1 MTKMHE
7 LAIAGQS
14 VWLDY
19 IRRAF
24 LDAGKLNDLV
34 NSGLRGVTSNPSIF
48 KQAITSST
56 DYNAAI
62 ERLVS
67 EGLTVND
74 IYETLAIQDIRRAA
88 DILRPVYARTDALDG
103 YVSLEVNPKLAYDTE
118 GTVMEARRLFSLVD
132 RPNVMIKVP
141 ATPQGIPAIETLI
154 GEGIN
159 VNVTLMFSL
168 KHYDET
174 ANAYISGLEKLA
186 GAHVDYSRV
195 ASVASFFISRVDG
208 IVDKKVSELGHP
220 ELAGKIA
227 IANARMAYDRFKA
240 TFSGPRWEK
249 LAAKGARVQ
258 RPLWGSTSTKNPA
271 FPDTLYVDELIGPHT
286 VNTLPLNTLE
296 AFLDHGKIARTI
308 DADPTQARRE
318 LAQLAD
324 LGIDLDAI
332 TEQLQRDGVKAF
344 ADAFDELMQSI
355 AEKAS
360 AFSDSSR
367 DSLSQRVS
375 LHLGGQQAGVDAALA
390 QMDKSQLVARIW
402 ANSYTVW
409 KPQPEEIV
417 NRLGW
422 LRSAEAMKR
431 ESQCID
437 GLAQDFQNEGYKQ
450 AIVLGMGGSSLAP
463 EVFGKSFRG
472 TDIRLFILDSTHP
485 DEVATVTQAIDPA
498 ATLFIVSTKSGT
510 TAETDSFFKYFYNL
524 TVAAVGAEQA
534 GQHFVAITDP
544 GSKLVTL
551 AEAYNFRAIYI
562 NDPEIGG
569 RYSALS
575 HFGLIP
581 ASLVGVDLNRLLRRA
596 TGAMNSCGAHVNASQ
611 NPGAAIGAA
620 LGELA
625 KAGRDKLTIIASPAI
640 AAFGDWLEQLVAESL
655 GKEGRGILPV
665 VGEALAGPE
674 VYGDDRLFVYLQCGD
689 DKTHG
694 PTIRTLQEAG
704 QPVIHTHFRDIYD
717 LAEQFFL
724 WEFAVAVAGERLGV
738 NPFDQPNVESAKVQA
753 RKMLDAYTQTGKLPE
768 LIPALTDG
776 NATLYF
782 DRTQYKYGDV
792 TASDLSAALRDFLDS
807 AQPGDYVAIQAY
819 VQPSSQMAQAL
830 AALQTAIRKRTQAA
844 VTVGFG
850 PRFLHSTGQLH
861 KGDGGNGLF
870 LQLVDQ
876 PQSDLPIPD
885 AAGKAASHVS
895 FGVLVASQSLGDRQA
910 LLDAGRRVLRID
922 LGSSPAPVVGQMTE
936 AVRE

>member
-7 LAIAGQS
+7 LALAGQS
-14 VWLDY
+14 IWLDY

-34 NSGLRGVTSNPSIF
+34 NRGLRGVTSNPSIF
-48 KQAITSST
+48 QQAITSST

-67 EGLTVND
+67 DGLTVND

-88 DILRPVYARTDALDG
+88 DILRPVYERTDALDG

-118 GTVMEARRLFSLVD
+118 GTVMEARRLFSMVD

-141 ATPQGIPAIETLI
+141 ATPAGIPAIETLI

-159 VNVTLMFSL
+159 INVTLMFSL

-174 ANAYISGLEKLA
+174 ANAYISGLERLA
-186 GAHVDYSRV
+186 SSHVDYSKV

-208 IVDKKVSELGHP
+208 IVDKKVTALGHP
-220 ELAGKIA
+220 QLAGKIA
-227 IANARMAYDRFKA
+227 IANARMAYDRFKT

-286 VNTLPLNTLE
+286 VNTLPLNTLD
-296 AFLDHGKIARTI
+296 AFLDHGRVARTV
-308 DADPTQARRE
+308 DAHPAADRQS
-318 LAQLAD
+318 LAD
-324 LGIDLDAI
+324 LAGLGIDLDAI
-332 TEQLQRDGVKAF
+332 TEQLQKDGVKSF
-344 ADAFDELMQSI
+344 ADAFDVLMQSI
-355 AEKAS
+355 ADKATG
-360 AFSDSSR
+360 FSGSSSH
-367 DSLSQRVS
+367 SLGQRVG
-375 LHLGGQQAGVDAALA
+375 LHLGDQQPAVDAALSK
-390 QMDKSQLVARIW
+390 MDESQLVARIW
-402 ANSYTVW
+402 ANSHTVW
-409 KPQPEEIV
+409 KPQADEIV

-422 LRSAEAMKR
+422 LRSAEAMKK
-431 ESQCID
+431 EAQCID
-437 GLAQDFQNEGYKQ
+437 GLVQDFQNEGYKQ

-463 EVFGKSFRG
+463 EVFGRCFRG
-472 TDIRLFILDSTHP
+472 TEIGLTILDSTHP
-485 DEVATVTQAIDPA
+485 DEVAAVAQALDPA

-524 TVAAVGAEQA
+524 TVDAVGAEQA
-534 GQHFVAITDP
+534 GQHFIAITDP

-562 NDPEIGG
+562 NDPDIGG

-581 ASLVGVDLNRLLRRA
+581 ASLVGVDLKRLLRRA
-596 TGAMNSCGAHVNASQ
+596 SEAMNSCGSHVNASQ
-611 NPGAAIGAA
+611 NPGALIGGVM
-620 LGELA
+620 GELA
-625 KAGRDKLTIIASPAI
+625 KAGRDKLTIIASPQI

-655 GKEGRGILPV
+655 GKEGKGILPV
-665 VGEALAGPE
+665 VGEAVGGPD
-674 VYGDDRLFVYLQCGD
+674 VYGNDRLFVHLQCGD
-689 DKTHG
+689 DESHKSAIG
-694 PTIRTLQEAG
+694 SLKEAG
-704 QPVIHTHFRDIYD
+704 QPLIHLQFRDIYD
-717 LAEQFFL
+717 LAEQFFV
-724 WEFAVAVAGERLGV
+724 WEFAVAVAGERLSV
-738 NPFDQPNVESAKVQA
+738 NPFDQPNVESAKIQA

-776 NATLYF
+776 NATLY
-782 DRTQYKYGDV
+782 GDV
-792 TASDLSAALRDFLDS
+792 SASDLPAALRDFLDS
-807 AQPGDYVAIQAY
+807 ARTGDYVAIQAY
-819 VQPSSQMAQAL
+819 LQPSQSMAQAL
-830 AALQTAIRKRTQAA
+830 ADLQTAIRNRTKAA
-844 VTVGFG
+844 VTLGFG

-861 KGDGGNGLF
+861 KGDRGNGLF

-876 PQSDLPIPD
+876 PQTDLPIPD
-885 AAGKAASHVS
+885 VAGKPESSVS
-895 FGVLVASQSLGDRQA
+895 FGVLIASQFLGDRQA

-922 LGSSPAPVVGQMTE
+922 LNGAPAALVARMTE
-936 AVRE
+936 AMKG

>member
-7 LAIAGQS
+7 LAVAGQS
-14 VWLDY
+14 IWLDY

-34 NSGLRGVTSNPSIF
+34 NRGLRGVTSNPSIF
-48 KQAITSST
+48 QQAITSST

-67 EGLTVND
+67 EGHTVND

-88 DILRPVYARTDALDG
+88 DILRPVYQRTDALDG

-159 VNVTLMFSL
+159 VNVTLMFSM

-174 ANAYISGLEKLA
+174 ANAYISGLERLA
-186 GAHVDYSRV
+186 GAHVDFSKV

-208 IVDKKVSELGHP
+208 IVDKKLIALGNTAL
-220 ELAGKIA
+220 EGKIA
-227 IANARMAYDRFKA
+227 IANARMAYDRFKE

-286 VNTLPLNTLE
+286 VNTLPLNTLD
-296 AFLDHGKIARTI
+296 AFLDHGTVARTI
-308 DADPTQARRE
+308 DPDPAEARQ
-318 LAQLAD
+318 QLAD
-324 LGIDLDAI
+324 LAALGIDLDEI
-332 TEQLQRDGVKAF
+332 TEQLQKDGVKSF
-344 ADAFDELMQSI
+344 ADAFDVLMQSI
-355 AEKAS
+355 ADKAIG
-360 AFSDSSR
+360 FSGSSSN
-367 DSLSQRVS
+367 SLSQRVS
-375 LHLGGQQAGVDAALA
+375 FHLDDHQAGVDAALA
-390 QMDKSQLVARIW
+390 EMDESQLVARIW
-402 ANSYTVW
+402 ANSHTVW
-409 KPQPEEIV
+409 KPEPDEIS

-422 LRSAEAMKR
+422 LRIADEMKR
-431 ESQCID
+431 EIQCID
-437 GLAQDFQNEGYKQ
+437 GLVQDFQNEGYKQ

-463 EVFGKSFRG
+463 EVFGICFRG
-472 TDIRLFILDSTHP
+472 TDIRLTILDSTHP
-485 DEVATVTQAIDPA
+485 DEVSAVSQALDPA
-498 ATLFIVSTKSGT
+498 STLFIVSTKSGS
-510 TAETDSFFKYFYNL
+510 TAETDSFFKFFYNR
-524 TVAAVGAEQA
+524 TVEAVGADEA

-544 GSKLVTL
+544 GSKLVAL

-562 NDPEIGG
+562 NDPDIGG

-596 TGAMNSCGAHVNASQ
+596 SAAMNSCGAHINASQ
-611 NPGAAIGAA
+611 NPGALIGATMGTLA
-620 LGELA
+620 L
-625 KAGRDKLTIIASPAI
+625 AGRDKLTIITSPAV
-640 AAFGDWLEQLVAESL
+640 APFGDWLEQLVAESL
-655 GKEGRGILPV
+655 GKEGKGILPV
-665 VGEALAGPE
+665 VGERVDGPE
-674 VYGDDRLFVYLQCGD
+674 AYGDDRLFVYLQSSD
-689 DKTHG
+689 DESQLSAVRRLK
-694 PTIRTLQEAG
+694 EAG
-704 QPVIHTHFRDIYD
+704 QPVIQIHFRDTYD
-717 LAEQFFL
+717 LAEQFFV
-724 WEFAVAVAGERLGV
+724 WEFATAVAGERLGV

-753 RKMLDAYTQTGKLPE
+753 RKMLDAYTETGQLPA
-768 LIPALTDG
+768 LTPALTDG
-776 NATLYF
+776 NVTL
-782 DRTQYKYGDV
+782 YGDV
-792 TASDLSAALRDFLDS
+792 TASDLPGALEEFLAG
-807 AQPGDYVAIQAY
+807 AQPGDYVAIQSY
-819 VQPSSQMAQAL
+819 VQPSSRMIKAL
-830 AALQTAIRKRTQAA
+830 AELQTAIRNRTKAA
-844 VTVGFG
+844 TTLGIG

-876 PQSDLPIPD
+876 PQTDLPIPD
-885 AAGKAASHVS
+885 VAGAQESSVS

-910 LLDAGRRVLRID
+910 LLDAGRRLLRID
-922 LGSSPAPVVGQMTE
+922 TGSSPEAIVRRMTE
-936 AVRE
+936 AVRG

>member
-7 LAIAGQS
+7 LAVAGQS
-14 VWLDY
+14 IWLDY

-34 NSGLRGVTSNPSIF
+34 NRGLRGVTSNPSIF
-48 KQAITSST
+48 QQAITSST

-88 DILRPVYARTDALDG
+88 DILRPVYERTDALDG

-118 GTVMEARRLFSLVD
+118 GTVMEARRLFSMVD

-174 ANAYISGLEKLA
+174 ANAYISGLERLA
-186 GAHVDYSRV
+186 ASHVDYSKV
-195 ASVASFFISRVDG
+195 ASVASFFVSRVDG
-208 IVDKKVSELGHP
+208 VVDKKVTALGHP
-220 ELAGKIA
+220 ELEGKIA

-286 VNTLPLNTLE
+286 VNTLPLNTLD
-296 AFLDHGKIARTI
+296 AFMDHGTVARTV
-308 DADPTQARRE
+308 DADPAADRQLLSE
-318 LAQLAD
+318 LAE
-324 LGIDLDAI
+324 LGIDLDEI
-332 TEQLQRDGVKAF
+332 TEQLQKDGVKSF
-344 ADAFDELMQSI
+344 ADAFDVLMQSI
-355 AEKAS
+355 ADKAS
-360 AFSDSSR
+360 SFSGSSSH
-367 DSLSQRVS
+367 SLNQRVR
-375 LHLGGQQAGVDAALA
+375 LHLAGQQTAVDAALA
-390 QMDKSQLVARIW
+390 QMDESQLVARIW

-409 KPQPEEIV
+409 KPEPEEIS

-422 LRSAEAMKR
+422 LRIAEAMKR

-437 GLAQDFQNEGYKQ
+437 GLVQDFQNEGYKQ

-463 EVFGKSFRG
+463 EVFGRSFRG
-472 TDIRLFILDSTHP
+472 TEIGLTILDSTHP
-485 DEVATVTQAIDPA
+485 DEVAAEAQALDPA

-524 TVAAVGAEQA
+524 TVDAVGVEQA
-534 GQHFVAITDP
+534 GQHFIAITDP

-562 NDPEIGG
+562 NDPDIGG

-596 TGAMNSCGAHVNASQ
+596 TGAMNSCGSHVNASQ
-611 NPGAAIGAA
+611 NPGAIIGAV

-625 KAGRDKLTIIASPAI
+625 KAGRDKLTIVASPQIAS
-640 AAFGDWLEQLVAESL
+640 FGDWLEQLVAESL
-655 GKEGRGILPV
+655 GKEGKGILPV
-665 VGEALAGPE
+665 VGEALGGPD
-674 VYGDDRLFVYLQCGD
+674 VYGDDRLFVYLQCSD
-689 DKTHG
+689 DEEQNG
-694 PTIRTLQEAG
+694 PIHALREAG
-704 QPVIHTHFRDIYD
+704 QPVIQVHFRDIYD
-717 LAEQFFL
+717 LAEQFFV

-753 RKMLDAYTQTGKLPE
+753 RKMLDAYSETGQLPE
-768 LIPALTDG
+768 LTAALSDG
-776 NATLYF
+776 NATL
-782 DRTQYKYGDV
+782 YGDV
-792 TASDLSAALRDFLDS
+792 TASDLPGAIRDFLDS

-819 VQPSSQMAQAL
+819 VQPSPAMTKAL
-830 AALQTAIRKRTQAA
+830 AGLQSAIRNRTKAA
-844 VTVGFG
+844 VTLGFG

-885 AAGKAASHVS
+885 SAGKPESSVS
-895 FGVLVASQSLGDRQA
+895 FGTLVASQSLGDRQA

-922 LGSSPAPVVGQMTE
+922 LNGAPAAVVGRIGE
-936 AVRE
+936 AVRGQ

>member
-7 LAIAGQS
+7 LAVTGQS
-14 VWLDY
+14 IWLDY

-34 NSGLRGVTSNPSIF
+34 NKGLRGVTSNPSIF
-48 KQAITSST
+48 QQAITSST

-88 DILRPVYARTDALDG
+88 DILRPVYERTDALDG

-118 GTVMEARRLFSLVD
+118 GTVMEARRLFSMVD

-159 VNVTLMFSL
+159 VNVTLMFSM

-174 ANAYISGLEKLA
+174 ANAYISGLERLA
-186 GAHVDYSRV
+186 SSNVDYSRV
-195 ASVASFFISRVDG
+195 ASVASFFVSRVDA
-208 IVDKKVSELGHP
+208 VTDKKVVALGHP
-220 ELAGKIA
+220 ELEGKIA

-240 TFSGPRWEK
+240 TFSGPRWQK

-286 VNTLPLNTLE
+286 VNTLPLNTLD
-296 AFLDHGKIARTI
+296 AFLDHGTVARTV
-308 DADPTQARRE
+308 DADPAADRSS
-318 LAQLAD
+318 LAALAE

-332 TEQLQRDGVKAF
+332 TEQLQRDGVKSF
-344 ADAFDELMQSI
+344 ADAFDVLMQSI
-355 AEKAS
+355 ADKAAS
-360 AFSDSSR
+360 FSGSSSH
-367 DSLSQRVS
+367 SLGQRVR
-375 LHLGGQQAGVDAALA
+375 LHLGDQQAGVDAALA

-409 KPQPEEIV
+409 KPQPEEIS

-422 LRSAEAMKR
+422 LRIAEAMKR
-431 ESQCID
+431 ESECID
-437 GLAQDFQNEGYKQ
+437 GLVQDFQNEGYKQ

-463 EVFGKSFRG
+463 EVFGRSFRG
-472 TDIRLFILDSTHP
+472 TEIGLTILDSTHP
-485 DEVATVTQAIDPA
+485 DEVAAVAQGLDPA

-524 TVAAVGAEQA
+524 TVEAVGAEQA

-544 GSKLVTL
+544 GSKLVAL
-551 AEAYNFRAIYI
+551 AEAYSFRAIYI
-562 NDPEIGG
+562 NDPGIGG

-575 HFGLIP
+575 HFGLVP
-581 ASLVGVDLNRLLRRA
+581 ASLVGVDLTRLLRRA
-596 TGAMNSCGAHVNASQ
+596 TEAMNSCGSHVNASQ
-611 NPGAAIGAA
+611 NPAAIIGAV

-625 KAGRDKLTIIASPAI
+625 KAGRDKLTIIASPQI
-640 AAFGDWLEQLVAESL
+640 ASFGDWLEQLVAESL
-655 GKEGRGILPV
+655 GKEGKGILPV
-665 VGEALAGPE
+665 VGEAVGGPE
-674 VYGDDRLFVYLQCGD
+674 VYGNDRLFVYLQCSD
-689 DKTHG
+689 DESQNGAVHAL
-694 PTIRTLQEAG
+694 REAG
-704 QPVIHTHFRDIYD
+704 QPVIQLHFRDIYD
-717 LAEQFFL
+717 LAEQFFV

-753 RKMLDAYTQTGKLPE
+753 RKMLDAYTRTGKLPE
-768 LIPALTDG
+768 LIAALVDG
-776 NATLYF
+776 NATLYGGI
-782 DRTQYKYGDV
+782 YGDV
-792 TASDLSAALRDFLDS
+792 TATDLPAALRDFLDS
-807 AQPGDYVAIQAY
+807 ARPGDYVAIQAY
-819 VQPSSQMAQAL
+819 IQPSPAMAKAL
-830 AALQTAIRKRTQAA
+830 AGLQTAIRNRTKAA
-844 VTVGFG
+844 VTLGFG

-870 LQLVDQ
+870 LQLVDE
-876 PQSDLPIPD
+876 PTDDLPIPD
-885 AAGKAASHVS
+885 TAGKPESSVT

-910 LLDAGRRVLRID
+910 LLDAGRRLLRID
-922 LGSSPAPVVGQMTE
+922 LGSSPAGEVGRMAE
-936 AVRE
+936 AIRG

>member
-7 LAIAGQS
+7 LAVAGQS

-34 NSGLRGVTSNPSIF
+34 SKGLRGVTSNPSIF

-88 DILRPVYARTDALDG
+88 DILRPVYERTDALDG

-118 GTVMEARRLFSLVD
+118 GTVMEARRLFSMVD

-159 VNVTLMFSL
+159 VNVTLMFSM

-174 ANAYISGLEKLA
+174 ANAYISGLERLA
-186 GAHVDYSRV
+186 GAHVDFSRV

-208 IVDKKVSELGHP
+208 VADKKLAALGHSA
-220 ELAGKIA
+220 LAGKIA

-240 TFSGPRWEK
+240 TFSGPRWQK

-271 FPDTLYVDELIGPHT
+271 YPDTLYVDELIGPHT
-286 VNTLPLNTLE
+286 VNTLPLETLE
-296 AFLDHGKIARTI
+296 AFLDHGTVARTI
-308 DADPTQARRE
+308 DADPDTARRQLSE
-318 LAQLAD
+318 LAG
-324 LGIDLDAI
+324 LGIDLDEI
-332 TEQLQRDGVKAF
+332 TDQLQRDGVKSF
-344 ADAFDELMQSI
+344 ADAFDDLMQSI
-355 AEKAS
+355 AEKAHG
-360 AFSDSSR
+360 FSGSSR
-367 DSLSQRVS
+367 NSLGQRVS
-375 LHLGGQQAGVDAALA
+375 LHLADAQPAVDAALA
-390 QMDKSQLVARIW
+390 EMDSGQLVARIW
-402 ANSYTVW
+402 AHSHTVW
-409 KPQPEEIV
+409 KPEPDEIT

-422 LRSAEAMKR
+422 LRIADEMRR
-431 ESQCID
+431 ETQCID
-437 GLAQDFQNEGYKQ
+437 GLVQDLQNEGCKQ

-463 EVFGKSFRG
+463 EVFGRSFHG
-472 TDIRLFILDSTHP
+472 TEIRLSILDSTHP
-485 DEVATVTQAIDPA
+485 DEVAAVEQGLDPA
-498 ATLFIVSTKSGT
+498 ETLFIVSTKSGT
-510 TAETDSFFKYFYNL
+510 TVETDSLFKYFYNR
-524 TVAAVGAEQA
+524 TAQAVGPERA
-534 GQHFVAITDP
+534 GQHFIAITDP

-551 AEAYNFRAIYI
+551 AEAYGFRAIYI
-562 NDPEIGG
+562 NDPDIGG

-575 HFGLIP
+575 HFGLLP

-596 TGAMNSCGAHVNASQ
+596 TAAMNSCGAHVNASQ
-611 NPGAAIGAA
+611 NPGARIGAVM
-620 LGELA
+620 GTLA
-625 KAGRDKLTIIASPAI
+625 RSGRDKLTIIASPQI

-655 GKEGRGILPV
+655 GKEGKGILPV
-665 VGEALAGPE
+665 VGEAVGGPE
-674 VYGDDRLFVYLQCGD
+674 VYGDDRLFVYLQCSD
-689 DKTHG
+689 DETHNAAVHH
-694 PTIRTLQEAG
+694 LEEAG
-704 QPVIHTHFRDIYD
+704 QPVIHVHFRDIYD

-724 WEFAVAVAGERLGV
+724 WEFATAVAGERLGV

-753 RKMLDAYTQTGKLPE
+753 RKMLDAYTRTGKLPE
-768 LIPALTDG
+768 LTPALSDG
-776 NATLYF
+776 NATLY
-782 DRTQYKYGDV
+782 GDV
-792 TASDLSAALRDFLDS
+792 SAADLPAAIRDFLGRVR
-807 AQPGDYVAIQAY
+807 PGDYVAIQAY
-819 VQPSSQMAQAL
+819 VQPGNGISNAL
-830 AALQTAIRKRTQAA
+830 AGLQTAIRNRTKAP
-844 VTVGFG
+844 VTLGFG

-876 PQSDLPIPD
+876 PRNDLPIPD
-885 AAGKAASHVS
+885 SAGKEQSRVS

-922 LGSSPAPVVGQMTE
+922 LGGSPGAVVERMVE
-936 AVRE
+936 AVRG

>member
-7 LAIAGQS
+7 LAVAGQS

-34 NSGLRGVTSNPSIF
+34 SKGLRGVTSNPSIF

-67 EGLTVND
+67 EGHTVND

-88 DILRPVYARTDALDG
+88 DILRPVYERTDALDG

-118 GTVMEARRLFSLVD
+118 GTVMEARRLFSMVD

-159 VNVTLMFSL
+159 VNVTLMFSM

-186 GAHVDYSRV
+186 GAHVDFSRV

-208 IVDKKVSELGHP
+208 VVDKRLAALGHSG
-220 ELAGKIA
+220 LGGKIA

-240 TFSGPRWEK
+240 TFSGPRWQK

-271 FPDTLYVDELIGPHT
+271 YPDTLYVDELIGPHT
-286 VNTLPLNTLE
+286 VNTLPLETLE
-296 AFLDHGKIARTI
+296 AFLERGTVARTI
-308 DADPTQARRE
+308 DADPEEARRQLGE
-318 LAQLAD
+318 LAG
-324 LGIDLDAI
+324 LGIDLDEI

-344 ADAFDELMQSI
+344 ADAFDDLMQSI
-355 AEKAS
+355 ADKAHS
-360 AFSDSSR
+360 FSGSSR
-367 DSLSQRVS
+367 NSLSQRVS
-375 LHLGGQQAGVDAALA
+375 FHLADAQPAVDAALA
-390 QMDKSQLVARIW
+390 EMNSGQLVARIW
-402 ANSYTVW
+402 AHSHTVW
-409 KPQPEEIV
+409 KPEPDEIT

-422 LRSAEAMKR
+422 LRIADEMRR
-431 ESQCID
+431 ETQCIE
-437 GLAQDFQNEGYKQ
+437 GLVQDLQNEGCKQ

-463 EVFGKSFRG
+463 EVFGKAFHG
-472 TDIRLFILDSTHP
+472 TEIRLSILDSTHP
-485 DEVATVTQAIDPA
+485 DEVAAVEQSLDPA
-498 ATLFIVSTKSGT
+498 ETLFIVSTKSGT
-510 TAETDSFFKYFYNL
+510 TAETDSFFKYFYNR
-524 TVAAVGAEQA
+524 TAQAVGPEQA
-534 GQHFVAITDP
+534 GQHFIAITDP

-551 AEAYNFRAIYI
+551 AEAYGFRAIYI
-562 NDPEIGG
+562 NNPDIGG

-581 ASLVGVDLNRLLRRA
+581 AGLVGVDLNRLLRRA
-596 TGAMNSCGAHVNASQ
+596 TAAMNSCGAHVNAGQ
-611 NPGAAIGAA
+611 NPGARIGAVM
-620 LGELA
+620 GSLA
-625 KAGRDKLTIIASPAI
+625 RSGRDKLTIIASPQI
-640 AAFGDWLEQLVAESL
+640 ASFGDWLEQLVAESL
-655 GKEGRGILPV
+655 GKEGKGVLPV
-665 VGEALAGPE
+665 VGEAVGGPE
-674 VYGDDRLFVYLQCGD
+674 VYGDDRLFVYLQCSD
-689 DKTHG
+689 DETHNA
-694 PTIRTLQEAG
+694 PVQRLKEAG
-704 QPVIHTHFRDIYD
+704 HPVIHTHFRDIYD

-724 WEFAVAVAGERLGV
+724 WEFATAVAGERLGV

-753 RKMLDAYTQTGKLPE
+753 RKMLDAYTRTGKLPE
-768 LIPALTDG
+768 LTPALHDG
-776 NATLYF
+776 NATLY
-782 DRTQYKYGDV
+782 GDV
-792 TASDLSAALRDFLDS
+792 RAADLPGALADFLGS
-807 AQPGDYVAIQAY
+807 ARPGDYVAIQAY
-819 VQPSSQMAQAL
+819 VQPGNGMAKAL
-830 AALQTAIRKRTQAA
+830 AGLQTAIRNRTKAA
-844 VTVGFG
+844 VTLGFG

-876 PQSDLPIPD
+876 PQADLPIPD
-885 AAGKAASHVS
+885 SAGKEQSRVS
-895 FGVLVASQSLGDRQA
+895 FGVLAASQSLGDRQA
-910 LLDAGRRVLRID
+910 LLDAGRRLLRID
-922 LGSSPAPVVGQMTE
+922 LGSSPAAVVERMTD
-936 AVRE
+936 AVKN

>member
-7 LAIAGQS
+7 LSIAGQS

-34 NSGLRGVTSNPSIF
+34 QKGLRGVTSNPSIF

-67 EGLTVND
+67 EGLSIND

-88 DILRPVYARTDALDG
+88 DVLRGVYERTDALDG

-174 ANAYISGLEKLA
+174 ANAYIDGLERLA
-186 GAHVDYSRV
+186 GARVDYRRV

-208 IVDKKVSELGHP
+208 IVDKQVTDLGRP

-296 AFLDHGKIARTI
+296 AFLDHGTIARTI
-308 DADPTQARRE
+308 DADPARARQE
-318 LAQLAD
+318 LAALAD

-355 AEKAS
+355 ADKAVG
-360 AFSDSSR
+360 FSGSSR
-367 DSLSQRVS
+367 NSVGQRVH
-375 LHLGGQQAGVDAALA
+375 LHLGDQQTAVDAALA
-390 QMDKSQLVARIW
+390 QMDESQLVARIW

-409 KPQPEEIV
+409 KPEPEEIS

-422 LRSAEAMKR
+422 LRIAEEMKR
-431 ESQCID
+431 EMECIAGLVQDVQND
-437 GLAQDFQNEGYKQ
+437 GYQQ
-450 AIVLGMGGSSLAP
+450 AVVLGMGGSSLAP
-463 EVFGKSFRG
+463 EVFGNSFYG
-472 TDIRLFILDSTHP
+472 TNIRLRVLDSTHP
-485 DEVATVTQAIDPA
+485 DAVAALAETVDPA
-498 ATLFIVSTKSGT
+498 TTLFIVSTKSGS
-510 TAETDSFFKYFYNL
+510 TAETDSFFKYFYNR
-524 TVAAVGAEQA
+524 TVAVVGAAEA
-534 GQHFVAITDP
+534 GQHFIAITDP
-544 GSKLVTL
+544 GSKLVNL
-551 AEAYNFRAIYI
+551 GEAYSFRAIYI
-562 NDPEIGG
+562 NDPNIGG

-581 ASLVGVDLNRLLRRA
+581 AALAGVDLNRLLRRA

-611 NPGAAIGAA
+611 NPGAIIGAA

-625 KAGRDKLTIIASPAI
+625 KRGRDKLTIIASPQI

-655 GKEGRGILPV
+655 GKEGKGILPV
-665 VGEALAGPE
+665 VGEAVGGPD
-674 VYGDDRLFVYLQCGD
+674 VYGDDRLFVYLQCSD
-689 DKTHG
+689 DESHA
-694 PTIRTLQEAG
+694 PAIAALRSAG
-704 QPVIHTHFRDIYD
+704 QPVVHIHFRDIYD

-724 WEFAVAVAGERLGV
+724 WEFAIAVAGERLGI

-753 RKMLDAYTQTGKLPE
+753 RKMLDAYTSTGSLPA
-768 LIPALTDG
+768 LPAALTDG
-776 NATLYF
+776 NATLY
-782 DRTQYKYGDV
+782 GNI
-792 TASDLSAALRDFLDS
+792 TASDLPGALGDLLASAR
-807 AQPGDYVAIQAY
+807 PGDYFSIQAY
-819 VQPSSQMAQAL
+819 VQPSPGMAKAL
-830 AALQTAIRKRTQAA
+830 AGLQTAIRNRTRAA
-844 VTVGFG
+844 VTLGFG

-861 KGDGGNGLF
+861 KGDGGNGIF

-876 PQSDLPIPD
+876 PQADLPIPD
-885 AAGKAASHVS
+885 KAGSDASSVG

-922 LGSSPAPVVGQMTE
+922 LGPAPE
-936 AVRE
+936 AVVARMTDAVRG

>member
-7 LAIAGQS
+7 LALVGQS
-14 VWLDY
+14 IWLDY

-34 NSGLRGVTSNPSIF
+34 NQGLRGVTSNPSIF
-48 KQAITSST
+48 QQAITSST

-67 EGLTVND
+67 EGHTVND

-88 DILRPVYARTDALDG
+88 DILRPVYERTDALDG

-118 GTVMEARRLFSLVD
+118 GTVMEARRLFSMVD

-159 VNVTLMFSL
+159 INVTLMFSL

-174 ANAYISGLEKLA
+174 ANAYISGLERLA
-186 GAHVDYSRV
+186 ASNVDYSKV
-195 ASVASFFISRVDG
+195 VSVASFFVSRVDG
-208 IVDKKVSELGHP
+208 VVDKKVNALGHP
-220 ELAGKIA
+220 ELEGKIA

-286 VNTLPLNTLE
+286 VNTLPLNTLD
-296 AFLDHGKIARTI
+296 AFMDHGTVARTV
-308 DADPTQARRE
+308 DADPAADHQA
-318 LAQLAD
+318 LAKLAG
-324 LGIDLDAI
+324 LGVDLDEI
-332 TEQLQRDGVKAF
+332 TEQLQRDGVKSF
-344 ADAFDELMQSI
+344 ADAFDVLMQSI
-355 AEKAS
+355 SEKA
-360 AFSDSSR
+360 AGFSGSNR
-367 DSLSQRVS
+367 NSLGQRVR
-375 LHLGGQQAGVDAALA
+375 LHLGEEQAGVDAALA
-390 QMDKSQLVARIW
+390 QMDESQLVARIW
-402 ANSYTVW
+402 ANSHTVW
-409 KPQPEEIV
+409 KPEPKEIS

-422 LRSAEAMKR
+422 LRIADEMKR
-431 ESQCID
+431 EIQCID
-437 GLAQDFQNEGYKQ
+437 GLVQDFQNEGYKQ

-463 EVFGKSFRG
+463 EVFGRCFHG
-472 TDIRLFILDSTHP
+472 TEITLSVLDSTHP
-485 DEVATVTQAIDPA
+485 DEVAAETQNLDPA
-498 ATLFIVSTKSGT
+498 GTLFIVSTKSGT
-510 TAETDSFFKYFYNL
+510 TAETDSFFKYFYNR
-524 TVAAVGAEQA
+524 TVEAVGAEEA

-544 GSKLVTL
+544 GSKLVAL
-551 AEAYNFRAIYI
+551 AEAYNFRAIFI
-562 NDPEIGG
+562 NDSDIGG

-596 TGAMNSCGAHVNASQ
+596 SAAMNSCGSHINASQ
-611 NPGAAIGAA
+611 NPGAIIGAV

-625 KAGRDKLTIIASPAI
+625 KRGRDKLTIIASSQI
-640 AAFGDWLEQLVAESL
+640 ESFGDWLEQLVAESL
-655 GKEGRGILPV
+655 GKEGKGILPV
-665 VGEALAGPE
+665 VGEAVGTPD
-674 VYGDDRLFVYLQCGD
+674 VYGDDRLFVYLQCSD
-689 DKTHG
+689 DESHDAAVQH
-694 PTIRTLQEAG
+694 LQEAG
-704 QPVIHTHFRDIYD
+704 HPVIYIHFRDIYD
-717 LAEQFFL
+717 LAEQFFV

-753 RKMLDAYTQTGKLPE
+753 RKMLEAYTQTGKLPA
-768 LIPALTDG
+768 LTPALSDG
-776 NATLYF
+776 NATLY
-782 DRTQYKYGDV
+782 GDV
-792 TASDLSAALRDFLDS
+792 SAPDLPGAVRDFLDS
-807 AQPGDYVAIQAY
+807 ARPGDYVAIQAY
-819 VQPSSQMAQAL
+819 IQPSAEMAKRL
-830 AALQTAIRKRTQAA
+830 AELQTAIRNRTKAA
-844 VTVGFG
+844 TTLGFG

-876 PQSDLPIPD
+876 PQTDLPIPD
-885 AAGKAASHVS
+885 AAGKEESSVS
-895 FGVLVASQSLGDRQA
+895 FGTLVASQSLGDRQA
-910 LLDAGRRVLRID
+910 LLDAGRRLLRVD
-922 LGSSPAPVVGQMTE
+922 LGSAPGGVIQRMVE
-936 AVRE
+936 AVKGA

>member
-7 LAIAGQS
+7 LAVAGQS

-34 NSGLRGVTSNPSIF
+34 NRGLRGVTSNPSIF
-48 KQAITSST
+48 QQAITSST

-88 DILRPVYARTDALDG
+88 DILRPVYERTDALDG

-174 ANAYISGLEKLA
+174 ANAYISGLERLV
-186 GAHVDYSRV
+186 GANVDFSKV

-208 IVDKKVSELGHP
+208 IVDKKVTALGHP
-220 ELAGKIA
+220 ELEGKIA
-227 IANARMAYDRFKA
+227 IANAAMAYDRFKS

-286 VNTLPLNTLE
+286 VNTLPLNTLD
-296 AFLDHGKIARTI
+296 AFMDHGTVARTI
-308 DADPTQARRE
+308 DANPAMARQQLAE
-318 LAQLAD
+318 LAG
-324 LGIDLDAI
+324 LGIELDEI
-332 TEQLQRDGVKAF
+332 TEQLQKDGVKSF
-344 ADAFDELMQSI
+344 ADAFDVLMQSI
-355 AEKAS
+355 ADKATG
-360 AFSDSSR
+360 FSGSSR
-367 DSLSQRVS
+367 NSLNQRVS
-375 LHLGGQQAGVDAALA
+375 FHLGDQQARVDAALA
-390 QMDKSQLVARIW
+390 QMDESQLVARIW
-402 ANSYTVW
+402 ANSHTVW
-409 KPQPEEIV
+409 KPEPDEISD
-417 NRLGW
+417 RLGW
-422 LRSAEAMKR
+422 LRIADEMKR
-431 ESQCID
+431 EVQCID
-437 GLAQDFQNEGYKQ
+437 GLVQDFQNEGYKQ

-463 EVFGKSFRG
+463 EVFGKCFRG
-472 TDIRLFILDSTHP
+472 TEIGLTILDSTHP
-485 DEVATVTQAIDPA
+485 DEVAAVAQALDPA
-498 ATLFIVSTKSGT
+498 TTLFIVSTKSGT
-510 TAETDSFFKYFYNL
+510 TAETDSFFKYFYNR
-524 TVAAVGAEQA
+524 TVEAVGADDA

-544 GSKLVTL
+544 GSKLVAL
-551 AEAYNFRAIYI
+551 AEAYSFRAIFI
-562 NDPEIGG
+562 NDPDIGG

-611 NPGAAIGAA
+611 NSGAVIGAVM
-620 LGELA
+620 GTLA
-625 KAGRDKLTIIASPAI
+625 KAGRDKLTIIASSEI
-640 AAFGDWLEQLVAESL
+640 ASFGDWLEQLVAESL
-655 GKEGRGILPV
+655 GKEGKGILPV
-665 VGEALAGPE
+665 VGEAVGEPA
-674 VYGDDRLFVYLQCGD
+674 VYGDDQLFVYLQCSD
-689 DKTHG
+689 DETHN
-694 PTIRTLQEAG
+694 PAIHALKEAG
-704 QPVIHTHFRDIYD
+704 QPVIQVHFRDIYD
-717 LAEQFFL
+717 LAEQFFV
-724 WEFAVAVAGERLGV
+724 WEFATAVAGERLGV

-753 RKMLDAYTQTGKLPE
+753 RKMLDAYTRTGKLPE
-768 LIPALTDG
+768 LTPALSDG
-776 NATLYF
+776 NATLY
-782 DRTQYKYGDV
+782 GDV
-792 TASDLSAALRDFLDS
+792 TATDLPAAIRDFLDS
-807 AQPGDYVAIQAY
+807 ARPGDYVAIQAY
-819 VQPSSQMAQAL
+819 IQPSSGMEKAL
-830 AALQTAIRKRTQAA
+830 AGLQTAIRNRTKAA

-876 PQSDLPIPD
+876 PQADLPIPD
-885 AAGKAASHVS
+885 AAGKPESSVS
-895 FGVLVASQSLGDRQA
+895 FGVLAASQSLGDRQA
-910 LLDAGRRVLRID
+910 LLDAGRRLLRVD
-922 LGSSPAPVVGQMTE
+922 LGSAPGGVIGRMTE
-936 AVRE
+936 AVRG

>member
-7 LAIAGQS
+7 LAVAGQS
-14 VWLDY
+14 IWLDY

-34 NSGLRGVTSNPSIF
+34 KRGLRGVTSNPSIF
-48 KQAITSST
+48 QQAITSST

-88 DILRPVYARTDALDG
+88 DILRPVYERTDALDG

-118 GTVMEARRLFSLVD
+118 GTVMEARRLFSMVD

-159 VNVTLMFSL
+159 VNVTLMFSM

-174 ANAYISGLEKLA
+174 ANAYISGLERLA
-186 GAHVDYSRV
+186 ASHVDYSKV
-195 ASVASFFISRVDG
+195 ASVASFFVSRVDG
-208 IVDKKVSELGHP
+208 VVDKKVTALGHP
-220 ELAGKIA
+220 ELEGKIA
-227 IANARMAYDRFKA
+227 IANARMAYDRFKS

-258 RPLWGSTSTKNPA
+258 RPLWGSTSTKNPD

-286 VNTLPLNTLE
+286 VNTLPLNTLD
-296 AFLDHGKIARTI
+296 AFMDHGTVARTV
-308 DADPTQARRE
+308 DADPATDRQH
-318 LAQLAD
+318 LAQLAE
-324 LGIDLDAI
+324 LGIELDEI
-332 TEQLQRDGVKAF
+332 TEQLQKDGVKSF
-344 ADAFDELMQSI
+344 ADAFDVLMQSI
-355 AEKAS
+355 ADKAGS
-360 AFSDSSR
+360 FSGSSSH
-367 DSLSQRVS
+367 SLSQRVR
-375 LHLGGQQAGVDAALA
+375 LHLGDQQAAVDAALA
-390 QMDKSQLVARIW
+390 QMDVSQLVARIW

-409 KPQPEEIV
+409 KPEPDEIS

-422 LRSAEAMKR
+422 LRIAEAMKR
-431 ESQCID
+431 EVQCID
-437 GLAQDFQNEGYKQ
+437 GLVQDFQNEGYKQ

-463 EVFGKSFRG
+463 EVFGKSFHG
-472 TDIRLFILDSTHP
+472 TEISLTILDSTHP
-485 DEVATVTQAIDPA
+485 DEVAAVAQALDPA

-510 TAETDSFFKYFYNL
+510 TAETDSFFKYFYNR
-524 TVAAVGAEQA
+524 TVDAVGIEEA
-534 GQHFVAITDP
+534 GRHFIAITDP

-551 AEAYNFRAIYI
+551 AEAYNFRAVYI
-562 NDPEIGG
+562 NDPDIGG

-596 TGAMNSCGAHVNASQ
+596 TGAMNSCGAHINAGR
-611 NPGAAIGAA
+611 NPGATIGAVM
-620 LGELA
+620 GELA
-625 KAGRDKLTIIASPAI
+625 KAGRDKLTIIASPQI
-640 AAFGDWLEQLVAESL
+640 AGFGDWLEQLVAESL
-655 GKEGRGILPV
+655 GKEGKGILPV
-665 VGEALAGPE
+665 VGEALGGPE
-674 VYGDDRLFVYLQCGD
+674 VYGNDRLFVYLQCSD
-689 DKTHG
+689 DDSQDRA
-694 PTIRTLQEAG
+694 IYALREAG
-704 QPVIHTHFRDIYD
+704 QPVIQVHFRDIYD
-717 LAEQFFL
+717 LAEQFFV

-753 RKMLDAYTQTGKLPE
+753 RKMLDAYSQTGRLPE
-768 LIPALTDG
+768 LTPALTDG
-776 NATLYF
+776 NATLY
-782 DRTQYKYGDV
+782 GDV
-792 TASDLSAALRDFLDS
+792 TASDLPGAIRDFLDS
-807 AQPGDYVAIQAY
+807 ARPGDYVAIQAY
-819 VQPSSQMAQAL
+819 IQPSPGMTKAL
-830 AALQTAIRKRTQAA
+830 AGLQSAIRNRTKAA
-844 VTVGFG
+844 VTLGFG

-876 PQSDLPIPD
+876 PQADLPIPD
-885 AAGKAASHVS
+885 SAGKPESSVG

-922 LGSSPAPVVGQMTE
+922 LNSAPVPVVGRIVE
-936 AVRE
+936 AVKG

>member
-1 MTKMHE
+1 MHE
-7 LAIAGQS
+7 LAVAGQS
-14 VWLDY
+14 IWLDY

-34 NSGLRGVTSNPSIF
+34 KRGLRGVTSNPSIF
-48 KQAITSST
+48 QQAITSST

-88 DILRPVYARTDALDG
+88 DILRPVYERTDALDG

-118 GTVMEARRLFSLVD
+118 GTVMEARRLFSMVD

-174 ANAYISGLEKLA
+174 ANAYISGLERLA
-186 GAHVDYSRV
+186 ASHVDYSKV
-195 ASVASFFISRVDG
+195 ASVASFFVSRVDG
-208 IVDKKVSELGHP
+208 VVDKKVTALGHP
-220 ELAGKIA
+220 ELEGKIA

-258 RPLWGSTSTKNPA
+258 RPLWGSTSTKNPD

-286 VNTLPLNTLE
+286 VNTLPLNTLD
-296 AFLDHGKIARTI
+296 AFMDHGTVARTV
-308 DADPTQARRE
+308 DADPAADRQLLSE
-318 LAQLAD
+318 LAG
-324 LGIDLDAI
+324 LGIDLDEI
-332 TEQLQRDGVKAF
+332 TEQLQKDGVKSF
-344 ADAFDELMQSI
+344 ADAFDVLMQSI
-355 AEKAS
+355 ADKAS
-360 AFSDSSR
+360 SFSGSSSH
-367 DSLSQRVS
+367 SLSQRVR
-375 LHLGGQQAGVDAALA
+375 LHLGDQQTAVDAALA
-390 QMDKSQLVARIW
+390 QMDESQLVARIW

-409 KPQPEEIV
+409 KPEPEEIS

-422 LRSAEAMKR
+422 LRIAEAMKR
-431 ESQCID
+431 ETPCID
-437 GLAQDFQNEGYKQ
+437 GLVQDFQNEGYKQ

-463 EVFGKSFRG
+463 EVFGKSFHG
-472 TDIRLFILDSTHP
+472 TEISLSVLDSTHP
-485 DEVATVTQAIDPA
+485 DEVAAEAQALDPA

-524 TVAAVGAEQA
+524 TVEAVGAEQA
-534 GQHFVAITDP
+534 GQHFIAITDP

-562 NDPEIGG
+562 NDPDIGG

-596 TGAMNSCGAHVNASQ
+596 TSAMNSCGAHINASQ
-611 NPGAAIGAA
+611 NPGAIIGAVM
-620 LGELA
+620 GELA
-625 KAGRDKLTIIASPAI
+625 KAGRDKLTIVASPQIAS
-640 AAFGDWLEQLVAESL
+640 FGDWLEQLVAESL
-655 GKEGRGILPV
+655 GKEGKGILPV

-674 VYGDDRLFVYLQCGD
+674 VGLGVYGDDRLFVYLQCSD
-689 DKTHG
+689 DESQNGAVHAL
-694 PTIRTLQEAG
+694 REAG
-704 QPVIHTHFRDIYD
+704 QPVLQIHFRDIYD
-717 LAEQFFL
+717 LAEQFFV

-753 RKMLDAYTQTGKLPE
+753 RKMLDAYTQTGQLPE
-768 LIPALTDG
+768 LTPALSDG
-776 NATLYF
+776 NATL
-782 DRTQYKYGDV
+782 YGDV
-792 TASDLSAALRDFLDS
+792 TASDLPGAIRDFLDS
-807 AQPGDYVAIQAY
+807 ARPGDYVAIQAY
-819 VQPSSQMAQAL
+819 IQPSPAMAKAL
-830 AALQTAIRKRTQAA
+830 AGLQSAIRNRTKAA
-844 VTVGFG
+844 VTLGFG

-876 PQSDLPIPD
+876 PQTDLPIPD
-885 AAGKAASHVS
+885 SAGKPESSVS
-895 FGVLVASQSLGDRQA
+895 FGTLVASQSLGDRQA

-922 LGSSPAPVVGQMTE
+922 LNGAPAGVVGRIGE
-936 AVRE
+936 AVKG

>member
-7 LAIAGQS
+7 LAVAGQS
-14 VWLDY
+14 IWLDY

-34 NSGLRGVTSNPSIF
+34 NKGLRGVTSNPSIF
-48 KQAITSST
+48 QQAITSST

-67 EGLTVND
+67 EGMTVND

-88 DILRPVYARTDALDG
+88 DILRPVYERTDALDG

-118 GTVMEARRLFSLVD
+118 GTVMEARRLFSMVD

-141 ATPQGIPAIETLI
+141 ATPAGIPAIETLI

-174 ANAYISGLEKLA
+174 ANAYISGLERLA
-186 GAHVDYSRV
+186 SSHVDYSKV

-208 IVDKKVSELGHP
+208 IVDKKVVALGHP
-220 ELAGKIA
+220 ELEGKIA
-227 IANARMAYDRFKA
+227 IANARNAYDRFKA

-286 VNTLPLNTLE
+286 VNTLPLNTLD
-296 AFLDHGKIARTI
+296 AFMDHGTVARTV
-308 DADPTQARRE
+308 DADPAADRRS
-318 LAQLAD
+318 LAD
-324 LGIDLDAI
+324 LAGLGIDLDEI
-332 TEQLQRDGVKAF
+332 TEQLQRDGVKSF
-344 ADAFDELMQSI
+344 ADAFDVLMQSI
-355 AEKAS
+355 ADKATG
-360 AFSDSSR
+360 FSGSSSH
-367 DSLSQRVS
+367 SLSQRVR
-375 LHLGGQQAGVDAALA
+375 LHLGDQQAAVDGALV
-390 QMDKSQLVARIW
+390 QMDESQLVARIW

-409 KPQPEEIV
+409 KPEPEEIS

-422 LRSAEAMKR
+422 LRIAEAMKR
-431 ESQCID
+431 EVQCID
-437 GLAQDFQNEGYKQ
+437 GLVQDFQNEGYKQ

-463 EVFGKSFRG
+463 EVFGRSFRG
-472 TDIRLFILDSTHP
+472 TEIGLTILDSTHP
-485 DEVATVTQAIDPA
+485 DEVAAVAQALDPA

-524 TVAAVGAEQA
+524 TVEAVGAEQA
-534 GQHFVAITDP
+534 GQHFIAITDP

-551 AEAYNFRAIYI
+551 AEAYSFRAIYI
-562 NDPEIGG
+562 NDPDIGG

-596 TGAMNSCGAHVNASQ
+596 SGAMNSCGAHINASQ
-611 NPGAAIGAA
+611 NPGAIIGAA
-620 LGELA
+620 MGELA
-625 KAGRDKLTIIASPAI
+625 KAGRDKLTIIASPQI

-655 GKEGRGILPV
+655 GKEGKGIVPV
-665 VGEALAGPE
+665 VGEAVGGPE
-674 VYGDDRLFVYLQCGD
+674 VYGDDRLFVYLQCSD
-689 DKTHG
+689 DEGQNSAVHAL
-694 PTIRTLQEAG
+694 READ
-704 QPVIHTHFRDIYD
+704 QPVIQVHFRDIYD
-717 LAEQFFL
+717 LAEQFFV

-738 NPFDQPNVESAKVQA
+738 NPFDQPNVESAKIQA
-753 RKMLDAYTQTGKLPE
+753 RKMLDAYTRTGKLPE
-768 LIPALTDG
+768 LTPALTDG
-776 NATLYF
+776 NATLY
-782 DRTQYKYGDV
+782 GDV
-792 TASDLSAALRDFLDS
+792 SASDLPGAIRDFLDS

-819 VQPSSQMAQAL
+819 IQPSAGMTKAL
-830 AALQTAIRKRTQAA
+830 AGLQSAIRNRTKAA
-844 VTVGFG
+844 VTLGFG

-876 PQSDLPIPD
+876 PQADLPIPD
-885 AAGKAASHVS
+885 VGGNPESSVS

-910 LLDAGRRVLRID
+910 LLDAGRRVLRVD
-922 LGSSPAPVVGQMTE
+922 LGSSPSRVIERMAD
-936 AVRE
+936 AVHSA